1 MIYIKCIMK
10 KVKTMNKFVAY
21 MKCSTCVKAKK
32 NLDNLDIDYQLQD
45 IKEDNP
51 TKIQ

>member
-1 MIYIKCIMK
+1 MDLGLFNIKYSLYGFLS
-10 KVKTMNKFVAY
+10 NKD
-21 MKCSTCVKAKK
+21 SKK